1 MQKKHKSEN
10 FDGRDISDSICIIPF
25 ISLSVNAG
33 GYLTRCQMSEQ
44 RMGELGSAGSLL
56 EEWNGPKLEELREKM
71 KKGDWDPGCKSC
83 MNKEGLGLKSKRK
96 HWMNIKLA
104 EDLWKEP
111 SLFEEGHRS
120 DIFHVDIAFSNYC
133 NFRCRMCGPAYS
145 SRWIEDESALLERGM
160 SGGSGGL
167 VSRESSLDLNGPG
180 KSLSDEELLF
190 LAKKMKTVRRI
201 EVLGG
206 EPFLTREF
214 LEFLR
219 LCREHGVAD
228 NTELMVTTN
237 GSVIS
242 EAVLDMIAP
251 FDYVNL
257 NISIDAT
264 GSYFSYMRSSGAC
277 SWAQVEKNVKLAIDY
292 CHRKN
297 ESSNKRWK
305 VNINGTFQTYNMLN
319 ITNFLTWIEELY
331 DWSNNQPERSSKY
344 RDSFE
349 HRILMGP
356 RHLSVLNA
364 PNELVEK
371 SRSLLKQWLKE
382 RSYLN
387 HIDESNYLKDIQK
400 TLDAACSRPESEK
413 RDQWY
418 LFCWYTSLLDEVRGE
433 SLSDVDPDLNEF
445 VNATQKLG
453 SYQDAVKSWQAKG
466 QQNVKSR

>member
-1 MQKKHKSEN
+1 MQKKQSPTD
-10 FDGRDISDSICIIPF
+10 FDGRDLSKSICIIPF

-44 RMGELGSAGSLL
+44 RMGELGSDSSLQ
-56 EEWNGPKLEELREKM
+56 EQWNGPKLEELRHKM
-71 KKGDWDPGCKSC
+71 KKGEWDPGCKSC
-83 MNKEGLGLKSKRK
+83 MNKESLGLKSKRK

-104 EDLWKEP
+104 EDLWKDP
-111 SLFEEGHRS
+111 SIFEDGQRS

-167 VSRESSLDLNGPG
+167 ISRESSLDLTGPG

-242 EAVLDMIAP
+242 EQVLDMIAP
-251 FDYVNL
+251 FHYVNL

-264 GSYFSYMRSSGAC
+264 GPYFSYMRSSGAC
-277 SWAQVEKNVKLAIDY
+277 TWEQVEKNVKLAIDY
-292 CHRKN
+292 CHKKN
-297 ESSNKRWK
+297 NNSNKRWK
-305 VNINGTFQTYNMLN
+305 VNLNGTFQIYNMLN
-319 ITNFLTWIEELY
+319 ITSFLSWIEKLY
-331 DWSNNQPERSSKY
+331 NWCEKSPEKNSKY

-364 PNELVEK
+364 PDELVEK
-371 SRSLLKQWLKE
+371 SRILLEEWLKA

-387 HIDESNYLKDIQK
+387 HIDESNYLYDIQK
-400 TLDAACSRPESEK
+400 TLEAAKSRTEAEK

-418 LFCWYTSLLDEVRGE
+418 LFCWYTSLLDEMRGE
-433 SLSDVDPDLNEF
+433 GLRGVDLELAEF
-445 VNATQKLG
+445 VESTKKLEQ
-453 SYQDAVKSWQAKG
+453 YQSAVKNWQKASP
-466 QQNVKSR
+466 QRAKSR